1 MSLSTIL
8 KTTALAA
15 IATVSLGGAF
25 AQAKP
30 SPITDKAGHA
40 RHERTIV
47 AVAAGD
53 SRFSTLVAAVQAA
66 GLVNTLNGSGPFT
79 VFAPVNDAF
88 DALPQGAVERLL
100 QPRQRDRLVQI
111 LTYHVVAGRIS
122 AADLATAVRVGN
134 GRATLTTVEGGG
146 LVVTAAGRGRLRL
159 TDAAGDHFDIVV
171 ADVAASNGIIHAIDG
186 VLMPH

>member
-1 MSLSTIL
+1 MSLSTVF

-15 IATVSLGGAF
+15 AATLCFGCAI
-25 AQAKP
+25 AQATP
-30 SPITDKAGHA
+30 SPASHTATHDRHA
-40 RHERTIV
+40 RTIV

-79 VFAPVNDAF
+79 VFAPVNEAF
-88 DALPQGAVERLL
+88 DALPQGAVEGLL

-122 AADLATAVRVGN
+122 AADLAT
-134 GRATLTTVEGGG
+134 VEGGE

-171 ADVAASNGIIHAIDG
+171 ADVAASNGVIHAIDG